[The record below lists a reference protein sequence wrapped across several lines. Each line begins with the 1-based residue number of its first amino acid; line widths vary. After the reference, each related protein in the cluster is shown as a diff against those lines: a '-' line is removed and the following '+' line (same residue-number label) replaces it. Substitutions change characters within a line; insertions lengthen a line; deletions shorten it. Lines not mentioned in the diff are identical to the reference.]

1 VAKLPEPPPKAT
13 LETISP
19 AVATLQAGAKLWRIY
34 FRDGIYPTTWDRM
47 RYYGPVSSARFDHHL
62 DPPGV
67 QDRGI
72 LYAAAGDDA
81 IATCLAEVF
90 QDTRLVDSRRK
101 EPRLAAFA
109 LAEDV
114 SLLDLGGKWPTVA
127 GASANI
133 NSGPRPRCRRWSKT
147 IYDAYPKLMGLYY
160 ASSMNG
166 NEAGGGPL
174 REGLEGDSALAALQQ
189 AALRRNPAPPPREQS
204 YRTWLRSDLKAV
216 RVLPHDGYAFLGL

>member
-13 LETISP
+13 LERISP
-19 AVATLQAGAKLWRIY
+19 TVATLQAGTKLWRIY
-34 FRDGIYPTTWDRM
+34 FRDGSYPTTWDQM
-47 RYYGPVSSARFDHHL
+47 RYYGPVRSARFDHHL

-81 IATCLAEVF
+81 IATCVAEVF
-90 QDTRLVDSRRK
+90 QDTRLVETRRN

-109 LAEDV
+109 LARDV
-114 SLLDLGGKWPTVA
+114 SLLDLGGKWPIVA

-133 NSGPRPRCRRWSKT
+133 NSGPRPRCRRWSRT

-166 NEAGGGPL
+166 NEPAVALYERASNAIPRLPL
-174 REGLEGDSALAALQQ
+174 FNRPLSDATLLLPLENKAAELG
-189 AALRRNPAPPPREQS
+189 
-204 YRTWLRSDLKAV
+204 YDLI
-216 RVLPHDGYAFLGL
+216 

>member
-1 VAKLPEPPPKAT
+1 VAKLPEPPSKAT
-13 LETISP
+13 LERISP
-19 AVATLQAGAKLWRIY
+19 AVATLPAGTKLWRIY
-34 FRDGIYPTTWDRM
+34 FRDGSYPTTWDRM
-47 RYYGPVSSARFDHHL
+47 RYYGPVRSTRFDHHL

-72 LYAAAGDDA
+72 LYAATGDDA

-90 QDTRLVDSRRK
+90 QDTRLLDTQRN

-109 LAEDV
+109 LARDV
-114 SLLDLGGKWPTVA
+114 SLLDLGGKWATVA

-133 NSGPRPRCRRWSKT
+133 NSGPRPRCRRWSRT

-166 NEAGGGPL
+166 NEPAVALYERASKAIPRLPL
-174 REGLEGDSALAALQQ
+174 FNRPLSDATLLLPLENKAAELG
-189 AALRRNPAPPPREQS
+189 
-204 YRTWLRSDLKAV
+204 YDLI
-216 RVLPHDGYAFLGL
+216 

>member
-13 LETISP
+13 LERISP
-19 AVATLQAGAKLWRIY
+19 TVATLQAGTKLWRIY
-34 FRDGIYPTTWDRM
+34 FRDGNYPTTWDRM

-67 QDRGI
+67 QERGI

-81 IATCLAEVF
+81 IATCLAEFF
-90 QDTRLVDSRRK
+90 QDTRLVDTRRN

-109 LAEDV
+109 LARDV
-114 SLLDLGGKWPTVA
+114 SLLDLSGKWPTVA

-133 NSGPRPRCRRWSKT
+133 NSGPRPRCRRWSRT

-166 NEAGGGPL
+166 NEPAVALYERASKAIPRLPL
-174 REGLEGDSALAALQQ
+174 FNRPLSDAALLLPLENK
-189 AALRRNPAPPPREQS
+189 AAELG
-204 YRTWLRSDLKAV
+204 YDLI
-216 RVLPHDGYAFLGL
+216 

>member
-13 LETISP
+13 LERISP
-19 AVATLQAGAKLWRIY
+19 AVATLQAGTKLWRIY
-34 FRDGIYPTTWDRM
+34 FRDGTYPTTWDRM

-67 QDRGI
+67 QERGI

-90 QDTRLVDSRRK
+90 QDTRLVDTRRN

-114 SLLDLGGKWPTVA
+114 SLLDLGGKWPSVA

-133 NSGPRPRCRRWSKT
+133 NSGPRPRCRRWSRT

-166 NEAGGGPL
+166 NEPAVALYERASNALPRLPL
-174 REGLEGDSALAALQQ
+174 FNRPLSDATLLVPLENKAAELG
-189 AALRRNPAPPPREQS
+189 
-204 YRTWLRSDLKAV
+204 YDLI
-216 RVLPHDGYAFLGL
+216 

>member
-1 VAKLPEPPPKAT
+1 MAKLPEPPSVAMLRRVP
-13 LETISP
+13 P
-19 AVATLQAGAKLWRIY
+19 AVATLQAGTKLWRIY
-34 FRDGIYPTTWDRM
+34 FRDGSHPTTWDRM
-47 RYYGPVSSARFDHHL
+47 RYYGPVRSARFDHHL

-67 QDRGI
+67 QVRGI
-72 LYAAAGDDA
+72 LYAATGDDA

-90 QDTRLVDSRRK
+90 QDTRLVDTRRN

-109 LAEDV
+109 LARDV

-133 NSGPRPRCRRWSKT
+133 NSGPRPRCRRWSRT

-166 NEAGGGPL
+166 NEPAVALYERASKAIPRLPL
-174 REGLEGDSALAALQQ
+174 FNRPLSDATLLLPLENKAAELG
-189 AALRRNPAPPPREQS
+189 
-204 YRTWLRSDLKAV
+204 YDLI
-216 RVLPHDGYAFLGL
+216 

>member
-13 LETISP
+13 LERISP
-19 AVATLQAGAKLWRIY
+19 AVATLQAGTKLWRIY
-34 FRDGIYPTTWDRM
+34 FRDGSYPTTWDRM
-47 RYYGPVSSARFDHHL
+47 RYYGPARSARFDHHL
-62 DPPGV
+62 DPPGM

-72 LYAAAGDDA
+72 LYAATGDDA

-90 QDTRLVDSRRK
+90 QDTRLVDTQRN

-109 LAEDV
+109 LARDV
-114 SLLDLGGKWPTVA
+114 SLLDLSGKWPTVA

-133 NSGPRPRCRRWSKT
+133 NSGPRPRCRRWSRT

-166 NEAGGGPL
+166 NEPAVALYERASKAIPRLPL
-174 REGLEGDSALAALQQ
+174 FNRPLSDATLLLPLENKAAELG
-189 AALRRNPAPPPREQS
+189 
-204 YRTWLRSDLKAV
+204 YDLI
-216 RVLPHDGYAFLGL
+216 

>member
-1 VAKLPEPPPKAT
+1 MAKLPEPPPIAT
-13 LETISP
+13 LERISP
-19 AVATLQAGAKLWRIY
+19 AVATLQAGTKLWRIY

-47 RYYGPVSSARFDHHL
+47 RSYGPVRSTRFDHHL

-72 LYAAAGDDA
+72 LYAAAGKDA

-90 QDTRLVDSRRK
+90 QDTRLVDTRRN

-109 LAEDV
+109 LARDV
-114 SLLDLGGKWPTVA
+114 SLLDLGGKWPTVV

-133 NSGPRPRCRRWSKT
+133 NSGPRPRCRRWSRT

-166 NEAGGGPL
+166 NEPAVALYERASKAIPRLPL
-174 REGLEGDSALAALQQ
+174 FNRPLSDATLLLPLENKATELG
-189 AALRRNPAPPPREQS
+189 
-204 YRTWLRSDLKAV
+204 YDLI
-216 RVLPHDGYAFLGL
+216 